1 MTDEP
6 TKVKLGRAL
15 RLIGLDDLAVEAER
29 GMFDDYESPI
39 AFPLINLVHR
49 LGEASTPEAAALA
62 ERVKDGE
69 FDGTTGESDAWAN
82 KEGLMSGEAAGPEAV
97 RE

>member
-1 MTDEP
+1 MTLPESVRALP
-6 TKVKLGRAL
+6 TKMRLGLAL
-15 RLIGLDDLAVEAER
+15 RQIGLDDLAAEAER

-49 LGEASTPEAAALA
+49 LGEAATLDAAALA

-69 FDGTTGESDAWAN
+69 FDGTKEESDAWAR
-82 KEGLMSGEAAGPEAV
+82 KEGWMP
-97 RE
+97 